1 MEAKEQVPVS
11 KSTSSLAKQFKLP
24 KKSVDPPKVL
34 ATYNLALSKLERDPA
49 SKAEPGFLSERHN
62 IKERH
67 FTVQ

>member
-1 MEAKEQVPVS
+1 MAK
-11 KSTSSLAKQFKLP
+11 FKLP

-34 ATYNLALSKLERDPA
+34 ATYNLALSKLERDP

-67 FTVQ
+67 FNV